1 MANQTS
7 SFVGYKFGVL
17 PQVLPF
23 TFFVPVSPEF
33 VGDFCCLLC
42 IVSTSRDGVSELALP
57 GYIYI
62 YIYIYMC
69 VCVCVCVCIYTLIF
83 QNIQFIIPLPLP
95 VECYVSSECFI
106 VSVTQEVEWSETTF
120 HQTHVIVD
128 IVRKWKHFIIID
140 GVMLN
145 CVLF

>member
-1 MANQTS
+1 MAFQS
-7 SFVGYKFGVL
+7 W
-17 PQVLPF
+17 
-23 TFFVPVSPEF
+23 
-33 VGDFCCLLC
+33 LC
-42 IVSTSRDGVSELALP
+42 RVI
-57 GYIYI
+57 YIYI
-62 YIYIYMC
+62 YIYIYVC
-69 VCVCVCVCIYTLIF
+69 VCVCVCVYTLIF